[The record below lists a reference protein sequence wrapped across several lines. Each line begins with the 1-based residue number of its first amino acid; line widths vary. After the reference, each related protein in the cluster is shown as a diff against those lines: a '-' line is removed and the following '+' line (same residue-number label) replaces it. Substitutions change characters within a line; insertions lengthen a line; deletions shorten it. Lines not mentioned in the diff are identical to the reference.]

1 MHERPKRAADSGPR
15 SAAGPQADAPA
26 PPQQQQQQP
35 VKIGCTRGLAGWLQR
50 NNVSMAFSSYQSGRL
65 YLVGVDRQERVSFH
79 ERFFA
84 RAMGLWADP
93 QRILL
98 ATLFQLWRLENVLGP
113 DQHTGEGADRHYVPR
128 VAHTTGDLD
137 IHDVGVLADGRIMF
151 VNTLYS
157 CLALLSP
164 THSFRVFWKPPFIS
178 KLAPE
183 DRCHLNGLAMRA
195 GEPAYVTAVCKS
207 DIVNGWR
214 DRRAEGGCVIDVN
227 NNAIVSDRLSMPH
240 IPRLYQDKLW
250 VLNSG
255 MGYLG
260 TVDATSG
267 EFVPHTFCPGFLR
280 GLALHNGYALVGLSL
295 PRDGSF
301 TGLALDGELKKRDAE
316 PWCGVQIVELSTGN
330 IVEWIRLEGGVSEL
344 FDVQVIPG
352 VRYPTCTGILSD
364 EIQHFV
370 TFEAAAKPQTGAP

>member
-1 MHERPKRAADSGPR
+1 MDERAKGADLRQQPTGGPQP
-15 SAAGPQADAPA
+15 GPQAAA
-26 PPQQQQQQP
+26 QSQQQP
-35 VKIGCTRGLAGWLQR
+35 IKINCTRGLAGWLTR
-50 NNVSMAFSSYQSGRL
+50 NNVSIAFSSYQSGRL
-65 YLVGVDRQERVSFH
+65 YLVGVDPQERVSFH
-79 ERFFA
+79 ERYFA

-98 ATLFQLWRLENVLGP
+98 ATLFQIWRLENVVGP
-113 DQHTGEGADRHYVPR
+113 GQRTSEQSDRHYVPR

-137 IHDVGVLADGRIMF
+137 IHDVGVMADGRIVF
-151 VNTLYS
+151 VNTSYS

-207 DIVNGWR
+207 DVVNGWR
-214 DRRAEGGCVIDVN
+214 DRRAEGGCVIDVKTD
-227 NNAIVSDRLSMPH
+227 AIVSDKLSMPH
-240 IPRLYQDKLW
+240 SPRLYQDKLW
-250 VLNSG
+250 LLNSG
-255 MGYLG
+255 LGYLG
-260 TVDATSG
+260 TVDPATA

-280 GLALHNGYALVGLSL
+280 GLAFHNGYALVGLSL

-301 TGLALDGELKKRDAE
+301 GGLALDDELKRRDAE
-316 PWCGVQIVELSTGN
+316 PWCGVQIIELATGN
-330 IVEWIRLEGGVSEL
+330 IVEWIKLEGGVTEL

-352 VRYPTCTGILSD
+352 VRYPTCTGILSED
-364 EIQHFV
+364 IQNLV
-370 TFEAAAKPQTGAP
+370 TFEAQTPTQ